1 MIGLLQPEVGRQ
13 LAGHPIT
20 RGLVMAVNFAAQSFD
35 SLAGSVTVPI
45 PEDTGV
51 AGPGRWARGN
61 VSYATGVNRYGN
73 WVGFNN
79 ANTNSFLEWQR
90 SDFVPTTAVSI
101 LMLYEKADSTNRNCL
116 AGSVDYGLGS
126 NTNSCNHHVPF
137 SDGVVYFDWGGN
149 TNGVTRVQV
158 GGLTFSADRWVFTVG
173 SRGMEIWQNGIK
185 QASNGATPTRNKDAT
200 MPFKLGAS
208 IAGSGTL
215 CDIAHWNV
223 YAMWDRQL
231 TTTEIVMVSAD
242 PYILWDL
249 PSPFTLTLTQALVPG
264 SANAGGTR
272 PVYRLYPQ
280 RWG

>member
-1 MIGLLQPEVGRQ
+1 MIGLLQPETGRQ
-13 LAGHPIT
+13 LALSHPMT
-20 RGLVMAVNFAAQSFD
+20 RGLVMAVNFAAQGVNSG
-35 SLAGSVTVPI
+35 AGSEIALI

-51 AGPGRWARGN
+51 AGPGRWLNAS
-61 VSYATGVNRYGN
+61 VSYATGVNRFGR

-79 ANTNSFLEWQR
+79 ANTSSFLEWQR

-101 LMLYEKADSTNRNCL
+101 LMLYEKGDGSNRNCL

-126 NTNSCNHHVPF
+126 ITNSCNHHVPF

-149 TNGVTRVQV
+149 VNGVTRVQV
-158 GGLTFSADRWVFTVG
+158 GGLSFGADRWVFTVG

-185 QASNGATPTRNKDAT
+185 QASNGVTPTRNKDAT

-208 IAGSGTL
+208 VSGSGTL

-223 YAMWDRQL
+223 YAMWSRQL
-231 TTTEIVMVSAD
+231 TPDEIVTVSAD
-242 PYILWDL
+242 PYLLWEQ
-249 PSPFTLTLTQALVPG
+249 PSAFAFTLTQDIVAG
-264 SANAGGTR
+264 SAYTGGR
-272 PVYRLYPQ
+272 MIYRVTPE

>member
-13 LAGHPIT
+13 IAGHPLT

-35 SLAGSVTVPI
+35 SGTNSVTVFI

-51 AGPGRWARGN
+51 AGPGRWQRGN
-61 VSYATGVNRYGN
+61 VAYATGVNRYGN
-73 WVGFNN
+73 WVGFNT

-116 AGSVDYGLGS
+116 AGSIDYGLGS

-158 GGLTFSADRWVFTVG
+158 GGLTFGADRWVLTVG

-200 MPFKLGAS
+200 MSFKLGAS
-208 IAGSGTL
+208 VSGSGTL

-231 TTTEIVMVSAD
+231 STAEILQVSAD
-242 PYILWDL
+242 PYILWDIA
-249 PSPFTLTLTQALVPG
+249 SPFDLTMSPAAQPG
-264 SANAGGTR
+264 SFGGGRTMFRLR
-272 PVYRLYPQ
+272 PRQ
-280 RWG
+280 WG